1 MGAATLN
8 RQGWQAGTSTA
19 ARHATAAAN
28 CANRSP
34 GRSCVSRQRIDIG
47 RSPSCDTYRA
57 VARHPPSNKFPQFDR
72 VRPANARHCV
82 VARHGTPSQDV
93 NLLIAMI
100 LAEMLDGPGDDRGGA
115 DPSGR
120 GKPARPDAAKD

>member
-1 MGAATLN
+1 M
-8 RQGWQAGTSTA
+8 
-19 ARHATAAAN
+19 
-28 CANRSP
+28 
-34 GRSCVSRQRIDIG
+34 SRQRIDIG

-82 VARHGTPSQDV
+82 VARGTPSQDV

-100 LAEMLDGPGDDRGGA
+100 LAEMLDGPRDDRGAA
-115 DPSGR
+115 DQSGKGKGK
-120 GKPARPDAAKD
+120 GKPARPDVAKE